1 MRVREIVDYLIEN
14 GIKCVKNDSGN
25 TPLRME

>member
-1 MRVREIVDYLIEN
+1 MRVREIVDFLIEN
-14 GIKCVKNDSGN
+14 GIKYVKNDSGN